1 MARYTAEKI
10 LTFGALR
17 ESRAVIVSGTVAI
30 AIYDENSYIVDDRSP
45 LTSGIYEIFT
55 QGIRVKFVPEAG
67 SSIWI
72 DEGTGK

>member
-1 MARYTAEKI
+1 MARYTDTQEMA
-10 LTFGALR
+10 FNALR

-55 QGIRVKFVPEAG
+55 QGIRVKFTPAAG
-67 SSIWI
+67 ASIWI